1 MLNELAQ
8 SSLMEYLH
16 TPFLLLILVILEAVL
31 SADNAVALASI
42 AQGLENPQV
51 QRRAL
56 NIGLLGAYVLRMTLI
71 VTAAWVQQF
80 WQFELLG
87 ALYLLWLVWRYYTAA
102 DTEDSN
108 PHSFAFASL
117 WQAIPVIALTDLA
130 FSLDS
135 VTTAI
140 AVSDQTWLI
149 VTGGTL
155 GMIAL
160 RFLTELF
167 LRWLREYPR
176 LEEAGYITVAMV
188 GVRLLLRVVL
198 PGLHLPEWLMV
209 MAIAG
214 IFAWGFSRKSDLRYQ
229 D

>member
-80 WQFELLG
+80 WQFELMG
-87 ALYLLWLVWRYYTAA
+87 ALYLLWLVWRYYRAA
-102 DTEDSN
+102 ETEAST
-108 PHSFAFASL
+108 PHSFRFASL

-155 GMIAL
+155 GVIAL